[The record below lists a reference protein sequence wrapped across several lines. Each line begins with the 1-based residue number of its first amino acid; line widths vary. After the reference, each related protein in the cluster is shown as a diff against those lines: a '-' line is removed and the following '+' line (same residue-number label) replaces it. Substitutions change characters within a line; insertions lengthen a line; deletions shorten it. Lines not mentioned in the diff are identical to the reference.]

1 MDIAILSMGAQS
13 LFIRNM
19 SIKMER
25 MGLLIYKDFR
35 RRAGNNEL
43 PFVQEGM
50 TMIKYFCDRCGVE
63 MTKEKRHGFV
73 SVNTRDKAE
82 GDLLE
87 ENEFESWL
95 FCKKCTED
103 IRRYV
108 RTLPLKPSQNDEKR
122 DQNKEKCDQNEG
134 KCDQNEGKRSE
145 SAESEAKPQE
155 TVSEEVEDESTTGK
169 KKYDV
174 GKIMALKKAGWKVK
188 DIADEMKMTPQQV
201 SNQIYLYNKK
211 MQENGAETEV
221 HMSRIEP
228 TKRPKL

>member
-1 MDIAILSMGAQS
+1 
-13 LFIRNM
+13 
-19 SIKMER
+19 
-25 MGLLIYKDFR
+25 
-35 RRAGNNEL
+35 
-43 PFVQEGM
+43 
-50 TMIKYFCDRCGVE
+50 MIKYFCDRCGAE

-108 RTLPLKPSQNDEKR
+108 RTLPLKPSENDEKR
-122 DQNKEKCDQNEG
+122 DQNKEKCDQNKE
-134 KCDQNEGKRSE
+134 KRSE
-145 SAESEAKPQE
+145 HAKSEAKAQE
-155 TVSEEVEDESTTGK
+155 TVSEAAEDESTTGK

-174 GKIMALKKAGWKVK
+174 GKIMALKKAGWKVNK
-188 DIADEMKMTPQQV
+188 AIAAAAPEMKMTAQQV

>member
-1 MDIAILSMGAQS
+1 
-13 LFIRNM
+13 
-19 SIKMER
+19 
-25 MGLLIYKDFR
+25 
-35 RRAGNNEL
+35 
-43 PFVQEGM
+43 
-50 TMIKYFCDRCGVE
+50 

-108 RTLPLKPSQNDEKR
+108 RTLPLKPSENDEKR
-122 DQNKEKCDQNEG
+122 DQNKEKCDQNKE
-134 KCDQNEGKRSE
+134 KCDQNKEKRSE
-145 SAESEAKPQE
+145 HAKSEAKAQE
-155 TVSEEVEDESTTGK
+155 TVSEAAEDESTTGK
-169 KKYDV
+169 KKYNV

-188 DIADEMKMTPQQV
+188 DIADEMKMTAQQV

-228 TKRPKL
+228 TKRPTL

>member
-1 MDIAILSMGAQS
+1 
-13 LFIRNM
+13 
-19 SIKMER
+19 
-25 MGLLIYKDFR
+25 
-35 RRAGNNEL
+35 
-43 PFVQEGM
+43 
-50 TMIKYFCDRCGVE
+50 MIKYFCDRCGAD
-63 MTKEKRHGFV
+63 MSREKRLGFV

-122 DQNKEKCDQNEG
+122 
-134 KCDQNEGKRSE
+134 SE
-145 SAESEAKPQE
+145 PAKSEAKAQE
-155 TVSEEVEDESTTGK
+155 TVSEAAEDESTTGK

-221 HMSRIEP
+221 HMNRIEP

>member
-1 MDIAILSMGAQS
+1 
-13 LFIRNM
+13 
-19 SIKMER
+19 
-25 MGLLIYKDFR
+25 
-35 RRAGNNEL
+35 
-43 PFVQEGM
+43 
-50 TMIKYFCDRCGVE
+50 

-108 RTLPLKPSQNDEKR
+108 RTLPLKPSENDEKR
-122 DQNKEKCDQNEG
+122 DQNKEKCDQNKE
-134 KCDQNEGKRSE
+134 KCDQNKEKRSE
-145 SAESEAKPQE
+145 HAKSEAKAQE
-155 TVSEEVEDESTTGK
+155 TVSEAAEDESTTGK

-188 DIADEMKMTPQQV
+188 DIADEMKNDSAAGFQPDLSLQQEDAGER
-201 SNQIYLYNKK
+201 S
-211 MQENGAETEV
+211 
-221 HMSRIEP
+221 
-228 TKRPKL
+228 

>member
-1 MDIAILSMGAQS
+1 
-13 LFIRNM
+13 
-19 SIKMER
+19 
-25 MGLLIYKDFR
+25 
-35 RRAGNNEL
+35 
-43 PFVQEGM
+43 
-50 TMIKYFCDRCGVE
+50 

-108 RTLPLKPSQNDEKR
+108 RTLPLKPSENDEKR
-122 DQNKEKCDQNEG
+122 DQNKEKCDQNNE
-134 KCDQNEGKRSE
+134 KCDQNKEKRSE
-145 SAESEAKPQE
+145 HAKSEAKAQE
-155 TVSEEVEDESTTGK
+155 TVSEAAEDESTTGK

-188 DIADEMKMTPQQV
+188 DIADEMKMTAQQV

-228 TKRPKL
+228 TKRPTL

>member
-1 MDIAILSMGAQS
+1 
-13 LFIRNM
+13 
-19 SIKMER
+19 MER

-108 RTLPLKPSQNDEKR
+108 RTLPLKPSQNDEKRDQNKEKR

>member
-1 MDIAILSMGAQS
+1 MRS
-13 LFIRNM
+13 
-19 SIKMER
+19 
-25 MGLLIYKDFR
+25 
-35 RRAGNNEL
+35 GNDK
-43 PFVQEGM
+43 G
-50 TMIKYFCDRCGVE
+50 
-63 MTKEKRHGFV
+63 EKWHGFV

-134 KCDQNEGKRSE
+134 KRSE
-145 SAESEAKPQE
+145 PAKSEAKAQE
-155 TVSEEVEDESTTGK
+155 TVSEAAEDESTTGK

-188 DIADEMKMTPQQV
+188 DIADG
-201 SNQIYLYNKK
+201 N
-211 MQENGAETEV
+211 ENDTTAGFPTRFISTTRRCRRTEL
-221 HMSRIEP
+221 RQRY
-228 TKRPKL
+228 T

>member
-1 MDIAILSMGAQS
+1 
-13 LFIRNM
+13 
-19 SIKMER
+19 
-25 MGLLIYKDFR
+25 
-35 RRAGNNEL
+35 
-43 PFVQEGM
+43 
-50 TMIKYFCDRCGVE
+50 MIKYFCDRCGVE

-134 KCDQNEGKRSE
+134 KRSE
-145 SAESEAKPQE
+145 PAKSEAKAQE
-155 TVSEEVEDESTTGK
+155 TVSEAAEDEST
-169 KKYDV
+169 
-174 GKIMALKKAGWKVK
+174 KIMALKKAWWKVK

-228 TKRPKL
+228 TNRPKL

>member
-1 MDIAILSMGAQS
+1 
-13 LFIRNM
+13 
-19 SIKMER
+19 
-25 MGLLIYKDFR
+25 
-35 RRAGNNEL
+35 
-43 PFVQEGM
+43 
-50 TMIKYFCDRCGVE
+50 MIKYFCDRCGAE

-103 IRRYV
+103 IRSYV
-108 RTLPLKPSQNDEKR
+108 RTLPLKPSENDEKR
-122 DQNKEKCDQNEG
+122 DQNKEKCDQNKE
-134 KCDQNEGKRSE
+134 KRSE
-145 SAESEAKPQE
+145 HAKSEAKAQE
-155 TVSEEVEDESTTGK
+155 TVSEAAE
-169 KKYDV
+169 
-174 GKIMALKKAGWKVK
+174 
-188 DIADEMKMTPQQV
+188 DEMKMTAQQV

>member
-1 MDIAILSMGAQS
+1 
-13 LFIRNM
+13 
-19 SIKMER
+19 
-25 MGLLIYKDFR
+25 
-35 RRAGNNEL
+35 
-43 PFVQEGM
+43 
-50 TMIKYFCDRCGVE
+50 MIKYFCDRCGVE

-134 KCDQNEGKRSE
+134 KRSE
-145 SAESEAKPQE
+145 PAESEA
-155 TVSEEVEDESTTGK
+155 
-169 KKYDV
+169 
-174 GKIMALKKAGWKVK
+174 IMALKKAGWKVK

-228 TKRPKL
+228 TKRPKH

>member
-1 MDIAILSMGAQS
+1 
-13 LFIRNM
+13 
-19 SIKMER
+19 
-25 MGLLIYKDFR
+25 
-35 RRAGNNEL
+35 
-43 PFVQEGM
+43 
-50 TMIKYFCDRCGVE
+50 MIKYFCDRCGVE
-63 MTKEKRHGFV
+63 MTKEKRHSFV

-122 DQNKEKCDQNEG
+122 DQNKEKCDQN
-134 KCDQNEGKRSE
+134 
-145 SAESEAKPQE
+145 
-155 TVSEEVEDESTTGK
+155 GK

-228 TKRPKL
+228 TNRPKL

>member
-1 MDIAILSMGAQS
+1 
-13 LFIRNM
+13 
-19 SIKMER
+19 
-25 MGLLIYKDFR
+25 
-35 RRAGNNEL
+35 
-43 PFVQEGM
+43 
-50 TMIKYFCDRCGVE
+50 MIKYFCDRCGVE

-108 RTLPLKPSQNDEKR
+108 RTLPLKPSQN
-122 DQNKEKCDQNEG
+122 EG
-134 KCDQNEGKRSE
+134 KCDQNEEKRSE
-145 SAESEAKPQE
+145 PTKSEAKLQE
-155 TVSEEVEDESTTGK
+155 TVSEAAEDENTTGK

-201 SNQIYLYNKK
+201 PNQIYLYNKK

>member
-1 MDIAILSMGAQS
+1 
-13 LFIRNM
+13 
-19 SIKMER
+19 
-25 MGLLIYKDFR
+25 
-35 RRAGNNEL
+35 
-43 PFVQEGM
+43 
-50 TMIKYFCDRCGVE
+50 MIKYFCDRCGAE
-63 MTKEKRHGFV
+63 MTKEKRYGFV
-73 SVNTRDKAE
+73 SVNARDKAE

-108 RTLPLKPSQNDEKR
+108 RTLPLKPSQNE
-122 DQNKEKCDQNEG
+122 E
-134 KCDQNEGKRSE
+134 KRSE
-145 SAESEAKPQE
+145 PAKSEKKPQE
-155 TVSEEVEDESTTGK
+155 TVSEEAKDESTTGK

-221 HMSRIEP
+221 HMNRIEP

>member
-1 MDIAILSMGAQS
+1 
-13 LFIRNM
+13 
-19 SIKMER
+19 
-25 MGLLIYKDFR
+25 
-35 RRAGNNEL
+35 
-43 PFVQEGM
+43 
-50 TMIKYFCDRCGVE
+50 MIKYFCDRCGVE

-134 KCDQNEGKRSE
+134 KRSE
-145 SAESEAKPQE
+145 PAESEAKPQE
-155 TVSEEVEDESTTGK
+155 TVSEEAEDESTTGK

-174 GKIMALKKAGWKVK
+174 GKIMDLKKAGWKVK

-211 MQENGAETEV
+211 MKENGAETEV

>member
-1 MDIAILSMGAQS
+1 
-13 LFIRNM
+13 
-19 SIKMER
+19 
-25 MGLLIYKDFR
+25 
-35 RRAGNNEL
+35 
-43 PFVQEGM
+43 
-50 TMIKYFCDRCGVE
+50 MIKYFCDRCGVE

-134 KCDQNEGKRSE
+134 KRSE
-145 SAESEAKPQE
+145 PAESEAKPQE

-169 KKYDV
+169 KS
-174 GKIMALKKAGWKVK
+174 M
-188 DIADEMKMTPQQV
+188 M
-201 SNQIYLYNKK
+201 
-211 MQENGAETEV
+211 
-221 HMSRIEP
+221 
-228 TKRPKL
+228 

>member
-1 MDIAILSMGAQS
+1 
-13 LFIRNM
+13 
-19 SIKMER
+19 
-25 MGLLIYKDFR
+25 
-35 RRAGNNEL
+35 
-43 PFVQEGM
+43 
-50 TMIKYFCDRCGVE
+50 MIKYFCDRCGAE

-82 GDLLE
+82 GNLLE

-108 RTLPLKPSQNDEKR
+108 RTLPLKPSQNEEKR
-122 DQNKEKCDQNEG
+122 DRNEEKCDQNEE
-134 KCDQNEGKRSE
+134 KCSE
-145 SAESEAKPQE
+145 PAESEAKPQE
-155 TVSEEVEDESTTGK
+155 TVSEAAEDESTTGK

-188 DIADEMKMTPQQV
+188 V

-211 MQENGAETEV
+211 MQENGVETEV
-221 HMSRIEP
+221 HMNRIEP
-228 TKRPKL
+228 AKRPKL

>member
-1 MDIAILSMGAQS
+1 
-13 LFIRNM
+13 
-19 SIKMER
+19 
-25 MGLLIYKDFR
+25 
-35 RRAGNNEL
+35 
-43 PFVQEGM
+43 
-50 TMIKYFCDRCGVE
+50 

-122 DQNKEKCDQNEG
+122 DQNKENVIKTR
-134 KCDQNEGKRSE
+134 KRSE
-145 SAESEAKPQE
+145 PAKSEAKAQE
-155 TVSEEVEDESTTGK
+155 NVSEAAEDESTTGK

-228 TKRPKL
+228 TNRPKL

>member
-1 MDIAILSMGAQS
+1 
-13 LFIRNM
+13 
-19 SIKMER
+19 
-25 MGLLIYKDFR
+25 
-35 RRAGNNEL
+35 
-43 PFVQEGM
+43 
-50 TMIKYFCDRCGVE
+50 

-122 DQNKEKCDQNEG
+122 DQNKEKCDQNKE
-134 KCDQNEGKRSE
+134 KRSE
-145 SAESEAKPQE
+145 HAKSEAKAQE
-155 TVSEEVEDESTTGK
+155 TVSEAAEDESTTGK

-188 DIADEMKMTPQQV
+188 DIADEMKMTAQQV

-228 TKRPKL
+228 TKRPTL

>member
-1 MDIAILSMGAQS
+1 
-13 LFIRNM
+13 
-19 SIKMER
+19 
-25 MGLLIYKDFR
+25 
-35 RRAGNNEL
+35 
-43 PFVQEGM
+43 
-50 TMIKYFCDRCGVE
+50 MIKYFCDRCGVE

-122 DQNKEKCDQNEG
+122 DQNKAKCDQNEG
-134 KCDQNEGKRSE
+134 KRDQNKEKCDQNEGKRSE
-145 SAESEAKPQE
+145 PAKSEAKAQE
-155 TVSEEVEDESTTGK
+155 TVSEAAEDESTTGK

-228 TKRPKL
+228 TNRPKL

>member
-1 MDIAILSMGAQS
+1 
-13 LFIRNM
+13 
-19 SIKMER
+19 MER

-134 KCDQNEGKRSE
+134 KRSE

>member
-1 MDIAILSMGAQS
+1 
-13 LFIRNM
+13 
-19 SIKMER
+19 
-25 MGLLIYKDFR
+25 
-35 RRAGNNEL
+35 
-43 PFVQEGM
+43 
-50 TMIKYFCDRCGVE
+50 MIKYFCDRCGAE

-108 RTLPLKPSQNDEKR
+108 RTLPLKPSQNEEKR
-122 DQNKEKCDQNEG
+122 DRNEEKCDQDEE
-134 KCDQNEGKRSE
+134 KCSE
-145 SAESEAKPQE
+145 PAESEAKPQE
-155 TVSEEVEDESTTGK
+155 TVSEVVE
-169 KKYDV
+169 
-174 GKIMALKKAGWKVK
+174 
-188 DIADEMKMTPQQV
+188 DEMKMTPQQV

>member
-1 MDIAILSMGAQS
+1 
-13 LFIRNM
+13 
-19 SIKMER
+19 MER

-122 DQNKEKCDQNEG
+122 YQNKEKCDQNEG